1 MRQGTIVIA
10 DDEERQREAL
20 ARALRSAGHE
30 VLVARGGAE
39 AVELSRTRSVDIVV
53 TDLRMPDVPGLEVL
67 RQVRAIQ
74 PEIAVVVMTAF
85 GSVAN
90 AVEAMKSGA
99 ADYLTKP
106 VELDELEV
114 VVDRALE
121 RRDLV
126 RENRVLRRR
135 LETSIAGFRL
145 IGHARGLQEVLA
157 RAARAAATDAGVLIR
172 GDSGTGKEL
181 LARSIHGLS
190 RRADQPF
197 IAVNCAALPETL
209 LESELFGHERGAFTG
224 ATGTH
229 RGRIEL
235 AAGGTF
241 FLDEVGDLPPP
252 MQVKLLRFLQEHEFT
267 RLGGESTLRA
277 DVRVITATHRDLE
290 EEIANGR
297 FREDLYYRLNV
308 VTLEL
313 PPLRE
318 RREDIPELVE
328 HFLAI
333 QARRHGLPVR
343 SLSREAMD
351 ALITYDYP
359 GNVRELENALEQA
372 TVLATGPVLTL
383 EDLPGAIRRSARAP
397 AKAGR
402 SAAQAP
408 QGLTARMDEIE
419 RRIVLAALARHDG
432 NQSSAARELGITE
445 GGLRYKLR
453 KWSQEEGEPLESNP
467 ETDGKS

>member
-1 MRQGTIVIA
+1 MRLGAIVIA

-39 AVELSRTRSVDIVV
+39 AVELCRVRTVDIVL
-53 TDLRMPDVPGLEVL
+53 TDLRMPDVSGLEVL
-67 RQVRAIQ
+67 RQVRGIQ
-74 PEIAVVVMTAF
+74 PEIAIVVMTAF

-90 AVEAMKSGA
+90 AVEAMKAGA
-99 ADYLTKP
+99 IDYLTKP
-106 VELDELEV
+106 VELEELEV

-121 RRDLV
+121 RRELV
-126 RENRVLRRR
+126 RENRLLRRR
-135 LETSIAGFRL
+135 LEVSAAGFRL

-157 RAARAAATDAGVLIR
+157 RAARAAATDAGVLVR
-172 GDSGTGKEL
+172 GESGTGKEL
-181 LARSIHGLS
+181 LARSIHDLS

-197 IAVNCAALPETL
+197 VAVNCAALPETL

-235 AAGGTF
+235 AAGGTL
-241 FLDEVGDLPPP
+241 FLDEIGDLPPL
-252 MQVKLLRFLQEHEFT
+252 MQVRLLRFLQEHEFT
-267 RLGGESTLRA
+267 RLGGESALRA
-277 DVRVITATHRDLE
+277 DVRVIAATHRDLE
-290 EEIANGR
+290 EEIARER
-297 FREDLYYRLNV
+297 FREDLYYRINV

-313 PPLRE
+313 PPLRD

-328 HFLAI
+328 HFLSV

-351 ALITYDYP
+351 ALVTYDYP

-372 TVLATGPVLTL
+372 TVLATGSVLTL
-383 EDLPGAIRRSARAP
+383 EDLPLAIRRAARAP
-397 AKAGR
+397 AGV
-402 SAAQAP
+402 AP
-408 QGLTARMDEIE
+408 PQPLQGLTARMEEIE

-453 KWSQEEGEPLESNP
+453 KWSQEEGDSTVSEREPTGS
-467 ETDGKS
+467 